1 MERGKNLNMSRNLD
15 DQIEQAL
22 ENVTEDRDVTKR
34 LLNDLIDY
42 ISVSNDRHVEAGAI
56 AAKYVETLQRSNEQV
71 VKLAGIIQR
80 ATAQKGPEGLS
91 NEEKEDLFQLIQ
103 GAE

>member
-1 MERGKNLNMSRNLD
+1 MTKSLE

-22 ENVTEDRDVTKR
+22 DNVNEDRDVTKR

-42 ISVSNDRHVEAGAI
+42 ISVSNDRHVEAGTI

-71 VKLAGIIQR
+71 VKIAGIIQR
-80 ATAQKGPEGLS
+80 AAAQKGPEGLS
-91 NEEKEDLFQLIQ
+91 REEKEDLFELIQ
-103 GAE
+103 GAD

>member
-1 MERGKNLNMSRNLD
+1 MSRNLD
-15 DQIEQAL
+15 EQIEQAL

-42 ISVSNDRHVEAGAI
+42 ISVSNDRHVEAGTI

-71 VKLAGIIQR
+71 VKIAGIIQR
-80 ATAQKGPEGLS
+80 ANANAGPEGLS
-91 NEEKEDLFQLIQ
+91 REEKEDLFELIQ

>member
-1 MERGKNLNMSRNLD
+1 MVKDLD
-15 DQIEQAL
+15 EQLEKAL
-22 ENVTEDRDVTKR
+22 DNVNEDRDVTKR
-34 LLNDLIDY
+34 LLNDLINY

-71 VKLAGIIQR
+71 VKIAGIIQR

>member
-1 MERGKNLNMSRNLD
+1 MRKDLD
-15 DQIEQAL
+15 EQLEKAL
-22 ENVTEDRDVTKR
+22 ENVNEDRDVTKR

-71 VKLAGIIQR
+71 VKVAGIIQR
-80 ATAQKGPEGLS
+80 AAAQKGPEGLS

-103 GAE
+103 GVE

>member
-1 MERGKNLNMSRNLD
+1 MRKDLD
-15 DQIEQAL
+15 EQLEKAL
-22 ENVTEDRDVTKR
+22 DNVTEDRDVTKR

-42 ISVSNDRHVEAGAI
+42 ISVSNDRHVEAGTI

-71 VKLAGIIQR
+71 VKIAGIIQR

-103 GAE
+103 GTE

>member
-1 MERGKNLNMSRNLD
+1 MAKNLEE
-15 DQIEQAL
+15 QIEQAL

-42 ISVSNDRHVEAGAI
+42 ISVSNDRHVEAGTI

-71 VKLAGIIQR
+71 VKIAGIIQR
-80 ATAQKGPEGLS
+80 SNAHKGPEGLS
-91 NEEKEDLFQLIQ
+91 REEKEDLFELIQ

>member
-1 MERGKNLNMSRNLD
+1 MRKDLD
-15 DQIEQAL
+15 EQLEKAL
-22 ENVTEDRDVTKR
+22 ENVNEDRDVTKR

-71 VKLAGIIQR
+71 VKVAGIIQR
-80 ATAQKGPEGLS
+80 AAAQSGPEGLS